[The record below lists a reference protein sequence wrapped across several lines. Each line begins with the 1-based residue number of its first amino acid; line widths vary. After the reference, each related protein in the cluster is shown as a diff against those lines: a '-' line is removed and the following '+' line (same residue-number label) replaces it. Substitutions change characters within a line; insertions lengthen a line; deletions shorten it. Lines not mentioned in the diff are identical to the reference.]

1 MTMEAIQHRISARYD
16 TTEPKPSL
24 LEQARLQHYYQ
35 YTSSNWYKLCL
46 TWAWTASSDIESK
59 DKLQTIWKQSE

>member
-1 MTMEAIQHRISARYD
+1 MIQHSLTMAIAYLLFILSGNARYD

-35 YTSSNWYKLCL
+35 YTSSN
-46 TWAWTASSDIESK
+46 
-59 DKLQTIWKQSE
+59 